1 MKSAHVIGIA
11 FITFVLGV
19 VSTVAWM
26 EPDKQRKET
35 ETVPPPSVSPLSSPD
50 STSFHPAAPPSS
62 ISTERCTAAA
72 PNNTALCQDIA
83 RILRDELREVLALVN
98 TEAEN
103 ARIEEAKIQE
113 ILNSPEN
120 REAYRGAHDLVQY
133 ALAAGR
139 WTDDDAQALQAA
151 LPYLTQDQ
159 TIEVFEMLLPA
170 MNRGEIAVETDGP
183 PF

>member
-1 MKSAHVIGIA
+1 VKSAHVIGIA

-19 VSTVAWM
+19 VSPRTWM
-26 EPDKQRKET
+26 EPDKQRQET
-35 ETVPPPSVSPLSSPD
+35 ETVPPPSVSPLSLPD
-50 STSFHPAAPPSS
+50 SSSLHPAAPTPS

-72 PNNTALCQDIA
+72 PNDTALRQDIA
-83 RILRDELREVLALVN
+83 RILRDELREVLAVVN

-103 ARIEEAKIQE
+103 VRIEEAKIQE
-113 ILNSPEN
+113 ILNSPAN
-120 REAYRGAHDLVQY
+120 REAYQGSHDLVRA
-133 ALAAGR
+133 ALVAGR

-159 TIEVFEMLLPA
+159 TMEVFEVLLPA
-170 MNRGEIAVETDGP
+170 MNRGEIAVETNGP